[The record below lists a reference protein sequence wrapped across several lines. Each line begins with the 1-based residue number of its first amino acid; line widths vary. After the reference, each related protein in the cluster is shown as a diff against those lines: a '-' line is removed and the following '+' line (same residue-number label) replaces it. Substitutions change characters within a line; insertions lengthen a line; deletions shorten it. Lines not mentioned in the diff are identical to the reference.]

1 MATFDDVRRL
11 MADWPETE
19 ESTSYGTPSFKV
31 RKKWI
36 CRLWSQREHDR
47 DDIHDTEVLV
57 VRCDLDEK
65 PAPMDAFDGVLF
77 STPHYE
83 GYPAMVVRLAD
94 ADEDLLIDVLDD
106 SYRLAAPATLIR
118 LLDQADA

>member
-19 ESTSYGTPSFKV
+19 ASTSYGTPAFKV
-31 RKKWI
+31 RKQWI
-36 CRLWSQREHDR
+36 CRLWSRREHDR
-47 DDIHDTEVLV
+47 DDVHDTEVLV

-65 PAPMDAFDGVLF
+65 AALIDAFDGVLF
-77 STPHYE
+77 STPHYD

-94 ADEDLLIDVLDD
+94 ADEDLLIDVLDG
-106 SYRLAAPATLIR
+106 SYRLAAPATLVR
-118 LLDQADA
+118 QLDQDGA